1 MFFIKILRNI
11 LKVLNTD
18 ASPRG
23 IAFGAVLGIFM
34 GLVPGIVP
42 KCAFF
47 LLIMVFRVNISSAFA
62 SAALFAAAGLL
73 LDPVSDKVGYY
84 VLNIEALL
92 PFYTYLYNL
101 PVVPFTNFYNTITAG
116 SFVFS
121 IVFSVPVYIAAVK
134 FAVYYRTNIMH
145 KVLKWRITK
154 LLFAGSVSYKII
166 K

>member
-1 MFFIKILRNI
+1 MFFIKILRSI
-11 LKVLNTD
+11 IKILNTD

-23 IAFGAVLGIFM
+23 IAFGAVLGVFM
-34 GLVPGIVP
+34 GLVPGIAM
-42 KCAFF
+42 KCVFFF
-47 LLIMVFRVNISSAFA
+47 LIMLFRVNISFAFI
-62 SAALFAAAGLL
+62 SAAFFAAVGLL

-84 VLNIEALL
+84 ALNMEALL

-101 PVVPFTNFYNTITAG
+101 PLVPFTNFYNTIVAG

-121 IVFSVPVYIAAVK
+121 IVFSVPVYLAAIK
-134 FAVYYRTNIMH
+134 FAVYYRANIRP

-154 LLFAGSVSYKII
+154 LLFAGSMSYRII